1 MYTGINGEGGRTMP
15 EEIQGEFL
23 IVGYVDAIEEAVHD
37 GKKKGIPEELIGAMY
52 AIHGDIVEVE
62 PYLVDQ
68 EDYDD
73 LTEAVGELVAS
84 LAEKC
89 RAGDFGAANEIVAQ
103 LRKNVDGLREDLME

>member
-1 MYTGINGEGGRTMP
+1 MV

-37 GKKKGIPEELIGAMY
+37 GKKKGMPEDLINEMY

-68 EDYDD
+68 ADYDS
-73 LTEAVGELVAS
+73 LNEAVADLVTA
-84 LAEKC
+84 LADKC
-89 RAGDFGAANEIVAQ
+89 YSGDAEAARGLVDK
-103 LRKNVDGLREDLME
+103 LRKNVDGLMEDLMK

>member
-1 MYTGINGEGGRTMP
+1 MAK
-15 EEIQGEFL
+15 EIQGEFL

-37 GKKKGIPEELIGAMY
+37 GKKKGIPEDLINEMY

-68 EDYDD
+68 ADYDD
-73 LTEAVGELVAS
+73 LTEAVGELVTS

-89 RAGDFGAANEIVAQ
+89 RAGDAGASREIVDQ

>member
-1 MYTGINGEGGRTMP
+1 MA

-37 GKKKGIPEELIGAMY
+37 GKKKGLTEDLIGDMY
-52 AIHGDIVEVE
+52 AIHGDIVELE

-73 LTEAVGELVAS
+73 LTAAVGELVTS
-84 LAEKC
+84 LAVKC
-89 RAGDFGAANEIVAQ
+89 RAGDMDAAREIVGQ

>member
-1 MYTGINGEGGRTMP
+1 MA

-37 GKKKGIPEELIGAMY
+37 GKKQNLPEDLVGDMY
-52 AIHGDIVEVE
+52 AIHGDIIEVE
-62 PYLVDQ
+62 PFLVDQ

-73 LTEAVGELVAS
+73 LTEAVGELVTS
-84 LAEKC
+84 LGEKC
-89 RAGDFGAANEIVAQ
+89 RAGDVDAAREIVGQ

>member
-1 MYTGINGEGGRTMP
+1 MA

-37 GKKKGIPEELIGAMY
+37 GKKKGIPEDLINDMY
-52 AIHGDIVEVE
+52 GIHGDIVEVE
-62 PYLVDQ
+62 PFLVDQ

-73 LTEAVGELVAS
+73 LTKAVGELVTL

-89 RAGDFGAANEIVAQ
+89 RAGDAGAAREIVDQ

>member
-1 MYTGINGEGGRTMP
+1 MA

-37 GKKKGIPEELIGAMY
+37 GKKRGIPEDLINDMY
-52 AIHGDIVEVE
+52 GIHGDIVEVE

-68 EDYDD
+68 EDYDG
-73 LTEAVGELVAS
+73 LNEAVADLVTALS
-84 LAEKC
+84 EKC
-89 RAGDFGAANEIVAQ
+89 RAGDADGARELVDK

>member
-1 MYTGINGEGGRTMP
+1 MA

-37 GKKKGIPEELIGAMY
+37 GKKKGIPEDLIIDMY
-52 AIHGDIVEVE
+52 GIHGDIIEVE
-62 PYLVDQ
+62 PFLVDQ

-73 LTEAVGELVAS
+73 LTKAVGELLTS
-84 LAEKC
+84 LGEKC
-89 RAGDFGAANEIVAQ
+89 RAGDAGAAREIVDQ

>member
-1 MYTGINGEGGRTMP
+1 MP

-37 GKKKGIPEELIGAMY
+37 GKKKGIPADLIKDMY

-68 EDYDD
+68 EDYDSLNKAVAD
-73 LTEAVGELVAS
+73 LVTELG
-84 LAEKC
+84 EKC
-89 RAGDFGAANEIVAQ
+89 RAGEADSARAIVDK
-103 LRKNVDGLREDLME
+103 LRKNVNSLREDLME

>member
-1 MYTGINGEGGRTMP
+1 MA

-37 GKKKGIPEELIGAMY
+37 GKKKGLPEDLIGVMY
-52 AIHGDIVEVE
+52 GIHGDIVEVE

-73 LTEAVGELVAS
+73 LTAAVGELVTS

-89 RAGDFGAANEIVAQ
+89 RAGDIDAAREIVGQ